1 MQSRSLPS
9 HRMPAVFAAAFA
21 AVLIAT
27 APARANPVP
36 NHDYAFEIRPL
47 HTSGKC
53 LEVADDRTDNGAPVR
68 LWDCSG
74 RPNQQWRM
82 SLDRTFP
89 GRYFIRNVHSGKCL
103 QIGFLSRVNGSS
115 VNQWDCNGNP
125 NERWSRTD
133 RNPDPIAA
141 ERLNQGPALCLDVA
155 DRRTDDGAPLQVWS
169 CHGAAN
175 QQWVWNLKL

>member
-1 MQSRSLPS
+1 MPFPALPPKCGRTCHRPCRRHHHDGTRPGQSRTESRLRVRDP
-9 HRMPAVFAAAFA
+9 PA
-21 AVLIAT
+21 
-27 APARANPVP
+27 P
-36 NHDYAFEIRPL
+36 H
-47 HTSGKC
+47 SGKC
-53 LEVADDRTDNGAPVR
+53 LEVGDNRTDNGAPVR
-68 LWDCSG
+68 LWGCSG
-74 RPNQQWRM
+74 QPNQQWRM
-82 SLDRTFP
+82 SLDHTFP

-155 DRRTDDGAPLQVWS
+155 DWRTDDGTPVQVWS